1 LKEFHFDERIYKPN
15 EIKEFLN
22 DCGITSEKCVRYN
35 NQDLFYFNVS
45 CAFDIETSSFYR
57 DENLNV
63 YTENQLFNAGVS
75 DDDKNKLE
83 KVAIM
88 YVWQFGIHGYN
99 LMGRTW
105 DEFITCMKVISK
117 ELSLGTV
124 GNLTRAL
131 VVYVHNLAYEFQFMR
146 KWFIWEKVFATDDRK
161 PIKAL
166 TDLGIEFRDSL
177 ILSGY
182 ALANLSNDLM
192 KYKVQKMTGDLD
204 YSLIRHSKT
213 PLTDKEIGYCI
224 NDIRVVMAYIQ
235 EKIEQEGSITGIPLT
250 KTGYV
255 RRYCRAKTLYNEE
268 AHKKNKTY
276 KKYSEL
282 MKNLT
287 ITEKEYHQAKRAFQG
302 GFTHANAE
310 YVGKQIEDVTSFDFT
325 SSYPSVMVAELYPM
339 ERGKEI
345 IIKSKEQFQR
355 LNKQYCT
362 MFDCRFY
369 NLTPKIYAD
378 NPLSL
383 SKCWEHKNALVNN
396 GRVVYADEVVTT
408 LTNVDLDVMEDF
420 YTWDNIEVWNFRAY
434 IKAPLPKNF
443 VDAILKLYEDKTTL
457 KDVAG
462 MELEYMIAKGML
474 NACYGMAVT
483 DIVRDEYLYSTEWL
497 KEKANAGEQI
507 ADYNEDKARFLFYL
521 WGIFVTAYARRN
533 LFTGIKEFK
542 GDYIYSDT
550 DSIKVVNVDK
560 HKDYIDKYNQWVTN
574 KLMEMCKVHGF
585 SPARIKPKT
594 VEGKEKPLGIW
605 DYDGHYT
612 RFKTLGAK
620 RYMYEYVDKKTGQI
634 KHKITVAGVN
644 KMKGI
649 EYLEKRF
656 GELLFENFAEGLY
669 IPASWKDETGEI
681 TNPSGKNTHT
691 YIDDEKAGLVTDYL
705 GETTS
710 FYEKSSVHLQRT
722 SYELSFSK
730 DFINYLKGIKNYV
743 NI

>member
-1 LKEFHFDERIYKPN
+1 MKEFHFDERIYKPD
-15 EIKEFLN
+15 EIHDFLN
-22 DCGITSEKCVRYN
+22 DCGIAEMKCIRYN
-35 NQDLFYFNVS
+35 NQDTFYFNVS
-45 CAFDIETSSFYR
+45 SAFDIETSSFYR
-57 DENLNV
+57 DENLNQ
-63 YTENQLFNAGVS
+63 YTELQLFEAGIAE
-75 DDDKNKLE
+75 DDRNKLE
-83 KVAIM
+83 KISIM
-88 YVWQFGIHGYN
+88 YVWQFGINGYN

-105 DEFITCMKVISK
+105 QEFIKCMEIIHK
-117 ELSLGTV
+117 ELSLTGGRT
-124 GNLTRAL
+124 L

-146 KWFIWEKVFATDDRK
+146 KWFTWEKVFATDDRK

-166 TDLGIEFRDSL
+166 TSLGIEFRDSL

-204 YSLIRHSKT
+204 YSLVRHSKT

-235 EKIEQEGSITGIPLT
+235 EKIEQEGSIINIPLT

-255 RRYCRAKTLYNEE
+255 RRYCRNKTLYNEE
-268 AHKKNKTY
+268 AHKKNKTFQ
-276 KKYSEL
+276 KYSEL
-282 MKNLT
+282 MKNLV
-287 ITEKEYHQAKRAFQG
+287 ITEDEYHQAKRAFQG

-339 ERGKEI
+339 EKGKI
-345 IIKSKEQFQR
+345 INIHSKEQFER

-369 NLTPKIYAD
+369 NLSPKIFAD
-378 NPLSL
+378 NPLSH
-383 SKCWEHKNALVNN
+383 SKCWESKNALVNN

-408 LTNVDLDVMEDF
+408 LTNVDLEVMQDF
-420 YTWDNIEVWNFRAY
+420 YSWDNIEVWNFRAY
-434 IKAPLPKNF
+434 IKAPLPRNF

-457 KDVAG
+457 KGVEG
-462 MELEYMIAKGML
+462 SELEYMIAKGML

-483 DIVRDEYLYSTEWL
+483 DIVRDDYIYDTEWL
-497 KEKANAGEQI
+497 VEKAKAGEQI
-507 ADYNEDKARFLFYL
+507 KNYNEDKARFLFYL

-533 LFTGIKEFK
+533 LFSGIKEFK

-560 HKDYIDKYNQWVTN
+560 HKDYIEKYNKWITD
-574 KLMEMCKVHGF
+574 KLIAMCKIHGF
-585 SPARIKPKT
+585 SPDRIAPRT
-594 VEGKEKPLGIW
+594 VKGEAKPLGIW
-605 DYDGHYT
+605 DYDGHYK

-620 RYMYEYVDKKTGQI
+620 RYMYEKDNKTGI
-634 KHKITVAGVN
+634 FNEDLYNLTVAGVN
-644 KMKGI
+644 KKLGMK
-649 EYLEKRF
+649 YLLKKY
-656 GELLFENFAEGLY
+656 GELVFENFAEGLY
-669 IPASWKDETGEI
+669 IPSKWKDETGEI
-681 TNPSGKNTHT
+681 VSASGKNTHT
-691 YIDDEKAGLVTDYL
+691 YIDEEKAGLVTDYL
-705 GETTS
+705 GVTTS
-710 FYEKSSVHLQRT
+710 FIEKSSVHLQGA

-730 DFINYLKGIKNYV
+730 DFVNYLKGIKNYV